1 MEVKI
6 VSRGAGRSAVAA
18 AAYMSCSCITN
29 DYDGIT
35 HDYTRKQ
42 GLVFEKVL
50 LPASAPAEWSDR
62 SVLWNA
68 VEAAEKTRDN
78 RLARELVIALPVEL
92 SREKQIEL
100 AETYARRY
108 FVSDGMC
115 ADVCIHDIDGHNPHA
130 HILLTIRP
138 LTKNGNW
145 QAKTQKEYLCV
156 LGGEERG
163 FTSAEFLQAKK
174 EGWEKQ
180 FLYRVGEKSVYLPP
194 SKAYGLERVNKYP
207 KATRYGRQNPISAR
221 WNSEEQLL
229 LWRECWANL
238 ANDYLT
244 GADLSERIDHR
255 SYRALGYDLQPTIH
269 EGIVAV
275 VMARRG
281 LSADRRSLNRQIKR
295 DNQLL
300 HDLKETLK
308 YLAKTMVL
316 LIPRI
321 ADALEELRVGMLASD
336 YRKRTVIAES
346 EELRRER
353 NRKENVFAGL
363 NAVKE
368 KIVTKESEI
377 AGWTTA
383 RKKTPVFFREKR
395 KEIDAT
401 LQGLNEEWE
410 ELKSERER
418 IVATYL
424 DGKTDLTAE
433 DMEKLRTDT
442 EARLSQLDKEEKR
455 CDETF
460 EQSLSEYRKV
470 ESEAAEA
477 DADKLAEA
485 RNAIREEK
493 ESELQKRIETS
504 CGQVQERRLYE
515 SRVKIAG
522 LIGEEPPEHPKE
534 LTFEEYCAMREAERA
549 EEKARKDR
557 EWREMR
563 QRQKEKQRKETNR
576 GGHEK

>member
-1 MEVKI
+1 MRPRWGGTRIYLGGVFASQKRGLGET
-6 VSRGAGRSAVAA
+6 VSLRTG
-18 AAYMSCSCITN
+18 
-29 DYDGIT
+29 
-35 HDYTRKQ
+35 
-42 GLVFEKVL
+42 
-50 LPASAPAEWSDR
+50 
-62 SVLWNA
+62 
-68 VEAAEKTRDN
+68 EKT
-78 RLARELVIALPVEL
+78 
-92 SREKQIEL
+92 
-100 AETYARRY
+100 
-108 FVSDGMC
+108 
-115 ADVCIHDIDGHNPHA
+115 
-130 HILLTIRP
+130 
-138 LTKNGNW
+138 
-145 QAKTQKEYLCV
+145 
-156 LGGEERG
+156 
-163 FTSAEFLQAKK
+163 
-174 EGWEKQ
+174 
-180 FLYRVGEKSVYLPP
+180 VYLPP

-229 LWRECWANL
+229 LWRECWADL
-238 ANDYLT
+238 ANAYLT

-255 SYRALGYDLQPTIH
+255 SFRALGYDRQPTIH
-269 EGIVAV
+269 EGVVAV
-275 VMARRG
+275 VMARQG
-281 LSADRRSLNRQIKR
+281 LSADRRVLNRQIKR

-300 HDLKETLK
+300 QDLKETLK
-308 YLAKTMVL
+308 YLAKTVAL

-321 ADALEELRVGMLASD
+321 SDALEELRVGMLASD

-353 NRKENVFAGL
+353 NRKENVFVGL
-363 NAVKE
+363 NSVKE
-368 KIVTKESEI
+368 KIAAKESEI

-424 DGKTDLTAE
+424 DGKPNLTAE

-442 EARLSQLDKEEKR
+442 EARLLQLAKEEKS
-455 CDETF
+455 CNETF
-460 EQSLSEYRKV
+460 ERSLSEYRKV
-470 ESEAAEA
+470 EAEAAEA
-477 DADKLAEA
+477 DADKLSEA
-485 RNAIREEK
+485 RSAIREEK
-493 ESELQKRIETS
+493 EAELQKRIETS

-522 LIGEEPPEHPKE
+522 LLGEEPPKHPKE
-534 LTFEEYCAMREAERA
+534 LTYEEYCAMREAERA

-557 EWREMR
+557 EWRETR